1 MREEILINQ
10 VWKENLT
17 LLKYKVDSTSE
28 FYVYLHSYSDPW
40 VEIKIHK
47 KDLPNYFTL
56 QINER

>member
-1 MREEILINQ
+1 MREKIRINQ

-28 FYVYLHSYSDPW
+28 FYVYLHSHGDPW

-47 KDLPNYFTL
+47 KDLPKHFTL
-56 QINER
+56 QTGDK